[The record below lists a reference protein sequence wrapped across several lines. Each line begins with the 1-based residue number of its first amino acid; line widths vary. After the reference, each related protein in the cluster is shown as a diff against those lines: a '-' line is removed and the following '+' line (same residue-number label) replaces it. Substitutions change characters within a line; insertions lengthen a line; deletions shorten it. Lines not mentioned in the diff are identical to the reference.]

1 MPQKHICCPTL
12 ITIENIVM
20 PLGYFIN
27 STFLVFVLC
36 RFYGNKQNINTFSY
50 SHNWNAYKVNNTKWS
65 YNQFIYGSIKSLHI
79 KWMKSRTPFSYSIF
93 FLDKIFVFSFSFLGL
108 WTIKHPHWFKKWIGH
123 QCVAKQFV
131 ASMMT
136 YDIGRID
143 STIFKRYTNI
153 LWKCGKAKN
162 A

>member
-1 MPQKHICCPTL
+1 
-12 ITIENIVM
+12 M

-79 KWMKSRTPFSYSIF
+79 KGSSLSEWKAEHHYRKQFCFLTKYLCSVFFSWLVNYQTSALIQEM
-93 FLDKIFVFSFSFLGL
+93 DWASMCCKAICCINDDI
-108 WTIKHPHWFKKWIGH
+108 WYWPHWFH
-123 QCVAKQFV
+123 
-131 ASMMT
+131 
-136 YDIGRID
+136 
-143 STIFKRYTNI
+143 NI
-153 LWKCGKAKN
+153 
-162 A
+162 